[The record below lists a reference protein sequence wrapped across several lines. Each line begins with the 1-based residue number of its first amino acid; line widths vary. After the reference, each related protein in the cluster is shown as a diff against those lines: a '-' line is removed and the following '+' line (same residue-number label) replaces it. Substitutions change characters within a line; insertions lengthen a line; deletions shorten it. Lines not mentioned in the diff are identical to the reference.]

1 MTDPL
6 VNVEGPQPGDRVQ
19 VEARALVLETNVDR
33 DGTPCALVQ
42 FDTDAVVGIW
52 LPMDALV
59 LLDSRTTP

>member
-19 VEARALVLETNVDR
+19 VEARGRVLETNVDR

-42 FDTDAVVGIW
+42 FDSDAIVGIW
-52 LPMDALV
+52 LPMAALV
-59 LLDSRTTP
+59 LLDPRATP